1 MSRVGSNSSPSIE
14 KSIFLPSI
22 ILAALLAA
30 CFVFL
35 SEPTSA
41 FAKGAMA
48 WITTYFGWLYL
59 LCGVGAIV
67 FCLWLSFGR
76 FGSVRL
82 GSDVDLPEFSG
93 PHWVAMMFTAG
104 IGAGLMTWAFVE
116 PIYYLQTPPFGI
128 APHSNAAFEW
138 AHMYPVFHW
147 GLIPWAF
154 YALPTVPVA
163 YSLYVKKDQFL
174 RLSETC
180 DHALPDVGKTGV
192 KKVIDMFIILG
203 LLGGTATSL
212 GLGVP
217 LVSALTA
224 ELFGIDDR
232 QIVKFAVLALWVVLF
247 GASTLRG
254 LKKGIRV
261 LADINMVLAGF
272 VLVFIF
278 IAGPTL
284 FILNMSVN
292 SIGLMLDNIV
302 RMSLWTDPV
311 EKTGFV
317 GDWTVFYWAWW
328 LAFATLMGL
337 FVGRISRGRTI
348 KQVVLGTLFWG
359 STGTSLF
366 LLVAGGFALDLQLSG
381 VLDLSKILTDQGMS
395 AVTADAV
402 AALPFGEIVLTVF
415 IILCLI
421 FYATTM
427 DSAAFV
433 LAGVCSKDLPADQDP
448 QFSLRIS
455 WILIIG
461 LFTAGMIISG
471 NLDTVKSLTVISSLP
486 LIPIL
491 IIMCVSLIREL
502 NTSPGGND

>member
-1 MSRVGSNSSPSIE
+1 MSDTKPTTE

-22 ILAALLAA
+22 ILAAILAVG
-30 CFVFL
+30 FVFF
-35 SEPTSA
+35 SEATSG
-41 FAKGAMA
+41 FANAAMS

-59 LCGVGAIV
+59 LSGMGAII
-67 FCLWLSFGR
+67 FCLWLSLGR
-76 FGSVRL
+76 FGHVKL
-82 GSDVDLPEFSG
+82 GDADEKPEFSG
-93 PHWVAMMFTAG
+93 LHWVAMMFTAG

-128 APHSNAAFEW
+128 EPHSSAAFEW

-154 YALPTVPVA
+154 YALPTVPIA
-163 YSLYVKKDQFL
+163 YPLYVKKDKFL
-174 RLSETC
+174 RVSAAC
-180 DHALPDVGKTGV
+180 DQALPHSGKSGAKTL
-192 KKVIDMFIILG
+192 IDIFIILG

-224 ELFGIDDR
+224 ELFGITDS
-232 QIVKFAVLALWVVLF
+232 QLVKFSVLGLWVLLF

-254 LKKGIRV
+254 LKKGIQV
-261 LADINMVLAGF
+261 LADINMVLAGV
-272 VLVFIF
+272 VLAFIF

-292 SIGLMLDNIV
+292 SIGLMLDNMI
-302 RMSLWTDPV
+302 RMSFWSDPI

-317 GDWTVFYWAWW
+317 QDWTVFYWAWW
-328 LAFATLMGL
+328 LAYATLMGL

-348 KQVVLGTLFWG
+348 KQVIMGTLLWG
-359 STGTSLF
+359 SLGTSLF
-366 LLVAGGFALDLQLSG
+366 LLVAGGYALDLQLNNIQ
-381 VLDLSKILTDQGMS
+381 DLSATLTTQGMS

-402 AALPFGEIVLTVF
+402 AALPFGKLVLTVF

-433 LAGVCSKDLPADQDP
+433 LAGVCSKDLPSHQDP
-448 QFSLRIS
+448 QLSLRIS
-455 WILIIG
+455 WILIVG

-471 NLDTVKSLTVISSLP
+471 NLNTVKSLTVISSLP

-491 IIMCVSLIREL
+491 TIMCVSLIKEL
-502 NTSPGGND
+502 KLSHGDIN

>member
-1 MSRVGSNSSPSIE
+1 MPNNNSAVE
-14 KSIFLPSI
+14 KSIFFPAVV
-22 ILAALLAA
+22 LAALGAA
-30 CFVFL
+30 SFIFY
-35 SEPTSA
+35 SESTSA
-41 FAKGAMA
+41 FATASMA

-59 LCGVGAIV
+59 LCGVAAVV

-76 FGSVRL
+76 FSRVRL
-82 GSDVDLPEFSG
+82 GAEFDQPEFSAL
-93 PHWVAMMFTAG
+93 HWVAMMFTAG

-128 APHSNAAFEW
+128 APHSDQAFEW

-154 YALPTVPVA
+154 YALPTVPIA

-174 RLSETC
+174 RVSAAC
-180 DHALPDVGKTGV
+180 DQALPQTGKSGT
-192 KKVIDMFIILG
+192 KNLIDMFIILG

-224 ELFGIDDR
+224 ELFGFDDS
-232 QIVKFAVLALWVVLF
+232 QLVKFAVLGLWVMLF

-261 LADINMVLAGF
+261 LADFNMLLAAI

-292 SIGLMLDNIV
+292 SIGLMFDNIV
-302 RMSLWTDPV
+302 RMSLWSDPV
-311 EKTGFV
+311 TNTGFV
-317 GDWTVFYWAWW
+317 GAWTVFYWAWW

-348 KQVVLGTLFWG
+348 RQVILGTLLCG

-366 LLVAGGFALDLQLSG
+366 LLVAGGYALDLQHSG
-381 VLDLSKILTDQGMS
+381 LLDLSAILTEQGMS
-395 AVTADAV
+395 AVTAAAV
-402 AALPFGEIVLTVF
+402 ASLPFGKIVLLVF

-433 LAGVCSKDLPADQDP
+433 LAGVCSKDLPANQDP
-448 QFSLRIS
+448 QISLRIS

-461 LFTAGMIISG
+461 LFTAGMIMSG

-491 IIMCVSLIREL
+491 IIMCVSLVREL
-502 NTSPGGND
+502 KASYGEAG

>member
-1 MSRVGSNSSPSIE
+1 MDRAKPSTE
-14 KSIFLPSI
+14 RFIFLPSI
-22 ILAALLAA
+22 ALASLLAG
-30 CFVFL
+30 CFVFY
-35 SEPTSA
+35 SQTTSQ
-41 FAKGAMA
+41 FATFAMS

-59 LCGVGAIV
+59 LSGVGAIV
-67 FCLWLSFGR
+67 FCFWLSLGKFGHIK
-76 FGSVRL
+76 L
-82 GSDVDLPEFSG
+82 GAVDEKPEFSSL
-93 PHWVAMMFTAG
+93 HWVAMMFTAG

-128 APHSNAAFEW
+128 EPHSSAAFEW

-154 YALPTVPVA
+154 YALPTVPIA
-163 YSLYVKKDQFL
+163 YSLYVKKDKFL
-174 RLSETC
+174 RVSAAC
-180 DHALPDVGKTGV
+180 DHALPATGKSGAKT
-192 KKVIDMFIILG
+192 VIDIFIILG

-224 ELFGIDDR
+224 ELFGIADS
-232 QIVKFAVLALWVVLF
+232 QIVKFGVLGLWVVLF

-254 LKKGIRV
+254 LKKGIQV
-261 LADINMVLAGF
+261 LADINMALAGLVLA
-272 VLVFIF
+272 FIF
-278 IAGPTL
+278 VVGPTL

-292 SIGLMLDNIV
+292 SIGLMLDNMI
-302 RMSLWTDPV
+302 RMSFWSDPIDKTRFV
-311 EKTGFV
+311 E
-317 GDWTVFYWAWW
+317 DWTVFYWAWW
-328 LAFATLMGL
+328 IAYATLMGL

-359 STGTSLF
+359 SLGTSLF
-366 LLVAGGFALDLQLSG
+366 LLVAGGYALDLQLSNT
-381 VLDLSKILTDQGMS
+381 LDLSSILTEQGMS

-402 AALPFGEIVLTVF
+402 AALPFGKIVLAVF
-415 IILCLI
+415 IVLCLI

-433 LAGVCSKDLPADQDP
+433 LAGVCSKDLPSHQDP
-448 QFSLRIS
+448 QLSLRIS

-471 NLDTVKSLTVISSLP
+471 NLNTVKSLTVISSLP

-491 IIMCVSLIREL
+491 TIMCVSLVGDLKLSYGTQRDSL
-502 NTSPGGND
+502 